1 MNRDIYQEMKDLM
14 NSREAI
20 YEEDRKIEVPTK
32 VSELVSAN
40 IVKVKAGTTGYRG
53 GDSGH
58 GGRTVFK
65 LTNLGGTDMR
75 VSINGSG
82 YFGSDE
88 VGIAF
93 GGDCELDTFIQS
105 LEFALQT
112 LKEQIRKQ

>member
-1 MNRDIYQEMKDLM
+1 
-14 NSREAI
+14 
-20 YEEDRKIEVPTK
+20 
-32 VSELVSAN
+32 
-40 IVKVKAGTTGYRG
+40 
-53 GDSGH
+53 
-58 GGRTVFK
+58 
-65 LTNLGGTDMR
+65 MR